1 MIRQTRRSLAVS
13 AVAAGIALPFTIE
26 AAPVDAGLLAACSAF
41 RVMHAELVALNARN
55 GVPDDEMA
63 ATDDRWSDALEAV
76 IEADAQSWQGV
87 VAKAEVLSAALLQL
101 VADRMR
107 PTIEEAGEEEDR
119 LAWSLC
125 QNIAAISRRMEGAK
139 Q

>member
-1 MIRQTRRSLAVS
+1 MIRQTRRGLAVS
-13 AVAAGIALPFTIE
+13 AVAAGIAIPFTVE
-26 AAPVDAGLLAACSAF
+26 AKPVDADLLAACRAF
-41 RVMHAELVALNARN
+41 HVGHTELLASNAQ
-55 GVPDDEMA
+55 GGWDDA
-63 ATDDRWSDALEAV
+63 AIAAISDRWSDALEAV
-76 IEADAQSWQGV
+76 IESDAQTWQGV
-87 VAKAEVLSAALLQL
+87 AAKAEVLTAALLQL